1 MSRNLQTLFEF
12 LTLFRNLSFF
22 RIQEL
27 ETALKEEYA
36 NENLR
41 HSDDDVDNITGI
53 ARPNIWQSC
62 LGVQEA
68 DSKMDTFDDIFDLP
82 EQKVLREDCLHFVCT
97 YSVIIYSSSLSNIYL
112 LFLYVQ
118 PN

>member
-1 MSRNLQTLFEF
+1 MF
-12 LTLFRNLSFF
+12 LLYY

-36 NENLR
+36 NDNLR
-41 HSDDDVDNITGI
+41 RSDEEVDNITEI

-62 LGVQEA
+62 LGVRDV

-82 EQKVLREDCLHFVCT
+82 EQKILREDCLHFVCM
-97 YSVIIYSSSLSNIYL
+97 YRNSRIYERSFLISLVNFWCFQL
-112 LFLYVQ
+112 
-118 PN
+118 N